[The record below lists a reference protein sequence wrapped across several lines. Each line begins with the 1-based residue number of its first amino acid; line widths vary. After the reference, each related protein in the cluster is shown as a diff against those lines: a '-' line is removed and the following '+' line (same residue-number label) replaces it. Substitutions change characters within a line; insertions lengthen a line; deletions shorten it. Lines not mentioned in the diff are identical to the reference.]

1 MDKECKNSICYTMPG
16 HHQYPTNSFI
26 GPTISDCVASHR
38 MASGGLARRC
48 RTLFQTQSSLAR
60 KHRNT
65 QTVIFQLSDIVS
77 RWDYCGVNRVSNN
90 WQKAGQIKKTD
101 MQTTSYKK
109 LC

>member
-1 MDKECKNSICYTMPG
+1 MCYTMPG
-16 HHQYPTNSFI
+16 YHQNPPYSFI
-26 GPTISDCVASHR
+26 GPTINDCVASQR

-77 RWDYCGVNRVSNN
+77 RWDHRGVNRVSNL
-90 WQKAGQIKKTD
+90 IKD
-101 MQTTSYKK
+101 CQ